1 MAAVYPDR
9 GYFTLSPVGT
19 VTVEDNGGTLFAPGK
34 GRDRYLSMNA
44 EQTGRVREAIVQ
56 LCVAPPAK

>member
-1 MAAVYPDR
+1 MKR
-9 GYFTLSPVGT
+9 LSPAGT
-19 VTVEDNGGTLFAPGK
+19 VTVEDNGATWFRPARDGK

-56 LCVAPPAK
+56 LCVAPPEKRK